1 MRSALSAGALALL
14 LASSASAQDIELPES
29 VLVFLNQANTA
40 DAEQQQMALLEVG
53 NVLRGEGIDFE
64 VEDDATC
71 TGTSNGCLNLAQE
84 EERADAVLIL
94 SVYHQGDEGSVDLQ
108 VFDGQ
113 MSGVGNESWV
123 GDPSAA
129 AGRAMRE
136 ALESFAP
143 EFVRVHLM
151 GSPEGAAV
159 LVAGQTGELPF
170 IGRLSPGTHRL
181 RVSADGHLTLRED
194 IEVPVTTETWTYQ
207 VALEEGQDDPD
218 ALPIEDDDDDDDDDD
233 EATESSGRGALI
245 GAGVAGLIAGAGL
258 GVAGAFLLTRD
269 GDCDVDGCIADDGTI
284 LPGRDTRTSG
294 VALLVVGGVLLTTGL
309 ALTIGG
315 ARITPSVS
323 PDGAH
328 LHLHTRF

>member
-1 MRSALSAGALALL
+1 MRTTLVAVAIAAL
-14 LASSASAQDIELPES
+14 LASPASAQEIELPES
-29 VLVFLNQANTA
+29 ALIFLNQANTA
-40 DAEQQQMALLEVG
+40 EVAQQQMALVEVG
-53 NVLRGEGIDFE
+53 NVLDAEGIEFE
-64 VEDDATC
+64 VEEDSTC
-71 TGTSNGCLNLAQE
+71 TGTSDGCLALAQE
-84 EERADAVLIL
+84 NERADAVLIL
-94 SVYHQGDEGSVDLQ
+94 SVYHRGDEGSVDLQ
-108 VFDGQ
+108 IFDDV
-113 MSGVGNESWV
+113 MSGEGTEAWV

-129 AGRAMRE
+129 AGRATRE
-136 ALESFAP
+136 ALQSFAP

-194 IEVPVTTETWTYQ
+194 IEVPVTTDTFTHE
-207 VALEEGQDDPD
+207 VALEEGEDDPN
-218 ALPIEDDDDDDDDDD
+218 ALPLDEHEDEDDEDDDSPG
-233 EATESSGRGALI
+233 SSGRGVLL
-245 GAGVAGLIAGAGL
+245 GAGVAGFIAGAGL
-258 GVAGAFLLTRD
+258 GVAGAILLTRH

-284 LPGRDTRTSG
+284 LPGRDTRTGG
-294 VALLVVGGVLLTTGL
+294 VALLVVGGVLLTAGL

-328 LHLHTRF
+328 LDLHTRF